1 MYIYLYTSYIRA
13 MMVYTCIYCH
23 MAHSVAKNTS
33 VFLWYL
39 HIRLVE
45 RIPSVKVLYMLIST
59 ETLGPELFLSSPSLP
74 SVFLIDTLT
83 LNECEFVRSG
93 CYPAA
98 TFFFLNNRLSHY
110 TLVTHFLY
118 CNYYLISIL
127 TYFLIKIFK
136 HVQKLGFDLLYFSYT
151 SGKVLVSSRLFSS
164 PVLPCPLF

>member
-1 MYIYLYTSYIRA
+1 MYILSYGPFCSQKHFCVFMIFTYQAGRA
-13 MMVYTCIYCH
+13 DTICQSTVY
-23 MAHSVAKNTS
+23 AD
-33 VFLWYL
+33 L
-39 HIRLVE
+39 HRDSWPRAVSFITL
-45 RIPSVKVLYMLIST
+45 SAISLSDRHT
-59 ETLGPELFLSSPSLP
+59 DIEWVWVCPEWMLP
-74 SVFLIDTLT
+74 S
-83 LNECEFVRSG
+83 SH
-93 CYPAA
+93 
-98 TFFFLNNRLSHY
+98 FFFLNNRLSHY